1 MEKRIFKRII
11 VTLPIQIKIK
21 DVDGKI
27 KIINGETSNIGE
39 DGLGILL
46 TNSSLSLHRIA
57 NLTDTLYINILGKYP
72 LECLPINI
80 LWSNY
85 TQEEEKTLYGVKFV
99 NLNDGDAEAINKI
112 LVEYSKKKFTFE
124 KTIKENIVE
133 VFNILKN
140 FQDFPKFMRDV
151 KNVKIIETKGKR
163 IIIEWEI
170 EIDGAPIYWKE
181 EDEIDEEKKSIKFK
195 MLEGDY
201 GSYEGE
207 WQLKKIDEQKT
218 KLIFYAGIDWG
229 IPTFEKF
236 VGKTLEIKTRKSL
249 RSMVNSIKKES
260 ENNG

>member
-1 MEKRIFKRII
+1 MEKRTFKRII
-11 VTLPIQIKIK
+11 TTLPIQIKG
-21 DVDGKI
+21 VNGKMQ
-27 KIINGETSNIGE
+27 IIEGETSNIGE
-39 DGLGILL
+39 KGLAISLVNPLL
-46 TNSSLSLHRIA
+46 CKDCIGKSDSG
-57 NLTDTLYINILGKYP
+57 LYINILGKYP
-72 LECLPINI
+72 IKNLPINI

-151 KNVKIIETKGKR
+151 KNVKIVETKGKR